1 MTQARTKATDASVD
15 EYLASQASQEQ
26 LAYCKALMAMLER
39 VTKHSAKMWGPS
51 IVGYGSY
58 RYTYVSGRTGE
69 SCLAGFAIQGR
80 DLVVYLVAADPAQK
94 ALLAALGRHKLGQGL
109 PVLQAA
115 GGSRPRGARAT
126 RRGVCGRVVPSPC
139 RAGRHLMPSITS
151 WKEPHDRGFVPL
163 RIGAL
168 DAR

>member
-39 VTKHSAKMWGPS
+39 VTKHSAKMWGPN

-94 ALLAALGRHKLGQGL
+94 ALLAALGRHKLGKACLYFRRLADLDQEALEQLVAGSVAELYRRHAGQG
-109 PVLQAA
+109 
-115 GGSRPRGARAT
+115 GT
-126 RRGVCGRVVPSPC
+126 
-139 RAGRHLMPSITS
+139 
-151 WKEPHDRGFVPL
+151 
-163 RIGAL
+163 
-168 DAR
+168 